1 MNFTPFI
8 NKFYKFIFTRKIQAH
23 LKIFGN
29 ILNCV
34 LVSGFVMFRGAHALK
49 TLEGKRQGFLI
60 FDDVNAKKGK
70 LCETQRR
77 TGAFYKHAFET
88 EQKFCR

>member
-1 MNFTPFI
+1 
-8 NKFYKFIFTRKIQAH
+8 
-23 LKIFGN
+23 
-29 ILNCV
+29 
-34 LVSGFVMFRGAHALK
+34 MFRGAHALK
-49 TLEGKRQGFLI
+49 TFEGKRQGFLI

-77 TGAFYKHAFET
+77 TGAFYKHALET